1 MYCPNCAAPIEG
13 AKFCRSCGA
22 NVSLVPQ
29 ALTGEL
35 PVQPAGDR
43 HGRRQGKPP
52 SVEKAMGNIFT
63 GIGFIFIA
71 LAIWRFMPGGFV
83 WWFWMLIPAFSLI
96 GSGVGQYLKSREIE
110 RRESLDARPRQ
121 EVTAYRPPERL
132 SSAEEQAA
140 LSPPTTSE
148 LKAPGSIAEHTTRH
162 LESESRK
169 KE

>member
-1 MYCPNCAAPIEG
+1 MYCPKCAAPIEG
-13 AKFCRSCGA
+13 SKFCRSCGA

-35 PVQPAGDR
+35 PVQPADDR
-43 HGRRQGKPP
+43 HGRRHGKSP

-96 GSGVGQYLKSREIE
+96 GAGVGQYLKVREME
-110 RRESLDARPRQ
+110 RQRSLEARP
-121 EVTAYRPPERL
+121 AGYRPPESL
-132 SSAEEQAA
+132 SGTEEQAV

-162 LESESRK
+162 LESEGRK